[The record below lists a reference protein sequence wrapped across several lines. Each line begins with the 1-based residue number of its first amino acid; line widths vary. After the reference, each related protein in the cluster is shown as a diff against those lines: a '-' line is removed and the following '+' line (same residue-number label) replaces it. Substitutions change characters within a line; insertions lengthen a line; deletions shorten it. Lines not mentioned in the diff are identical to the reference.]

1 MAFLAAGLSGAPFDA
16 RPPSAA
22 AKPGAESAVSR
33 PVQRR
38 NLGMLGC
45 DWSMNWVGP
54 AGSTQDA
61 GSGTDFYAIENNYVS
76 VTPLQ
81 VDLTQHDRVQVI
93 RDWLEK

>member
-1 MAFLAAGLSGAPFDA
+1 VNVPDVEFDA
-16 RPPSAA
+16 LQGFQATRL
-22 AKPGAESAVSR
+22 GYRHRAE
-33 PVQRR
+33 PVIREQDPKGRTIY
-38 NLGMLGC
+38 
-45 DWSMNWVGP
+45 WVGP